1 MPKRKRKIS
10 IVSEDALHRTV
21 ADFLRIALPPSY
33 PWTTIGHGGGGRLRG
48 ARLKGLGLHEGWP
61 DIQILQPP
69 NGRFLGPE
77 LKRPVGG
84 KPSNDQLIVHALIR
98 AAGGAVE
105 FCRSL
110 EEVEIFLRRHGVP
123 LRATAISFLSE
134 KSVDAPPV
142 KQYTIFEHE

>member
-10 IVSEDALHRTV
+10 IVSEDALHQTV

-48 ARLKGLGLHEGWP
+48 ARLNGLGLHKGWP

-84 KPSNDQLIVHALIR
+84 RPSEDQLTVHALIR
-98 AAGGAVE
+98 AAGGAVA

-110 EEVEIFLRRHGVP
+110 EEVEIFLRHHGVP
-123 LRATAISFLSE
+123 LRATAISFLS
-134 KSVDAPPV
+134 KNLLTCRP
-142 KQYTIFEHE
+142 